1 MVNIDNYDELISGT
15 AEENRSIII
24 SDIDKELR
32 QWGAKFNASVTKT
45 KANQYFIV
53 LKNHEYQRMHDAKF
67 AILEDVKE
75 IHTEADFPVT
85 LSIGFGLE
93 GKNLAVTDQYAMAA
107 VELALARGGD
117 QIVIKRGNF
126 IEYFGGKTE
135 NRGKTQQGEI
145 THSCTCPCPPHST
158 GEQSIDNGA

>member
-1 MVNIDNYDELISGT
+1 
-15 AEENRSIII
+15 
-24 SDIDKELR
+24 
-32 QWGAKFNASVTKT
+32 
-45 KANQYFIV
+45 
-53 LKNHEYQRMHDAKF
+53 MHDAKF

-75 IHTEADFPVT
+75 IHTEADFPVM

-135 NRGKTQQGEI
+135 TVEKRNKEKSRIVAHALVRLIAQASKVLIMGHRNPDMDSFGAALGIYRLAKAHDADAHVVINTYTESLSE
-145 THSCTCPCPPHST
+145 TH
-158 GEQSIDNGA
+158 